1 MATSKQKPRPHTSAA
16 DSTRAVDEFM
26 LSLEH
31 RSKNEIQAIRSLI
44 LNADPRIAEGI
55 KWAAPSFR
63 TTEYFATMNLREK
76 NGVGVILHLGAKLR
90 AVAPDGLPIDDAER
104 RLTWLAPDRAMIV
117 FKNMND
123 VKARQAAF
131 LGIIRSWINCV

>member
-1 MATSKQKPRPHTSAA
+1 
-16 DSTRAVDEFM
+16 M
-26 LSLEH
+26 LSLGH

-76 NGVGVILHLGAKLR
+76 NGVGVILHLGAKVR
-90 AVAPDGLPIDDAER
+90 SMAPDGLTIDDAER

-117 FKNMND
+117 FKDMND
-123 VKARQAAF
+123 VKAQEAAF
-131 LGIIRSWINCV
+131 LGIIRSWINFV